1 MTPSTDTGSPDR
13 VPNMSVLDSPPATT
27 PSIEH
32 PSPFFVEITANEGET
47 SRVVEHV
54 SNVHFL
60 RWLDRGAELHL
71 DSAGWTRSDLLSRGL
86 MWFVARHEIDY
97 IAEVLPGD
105 QLYMATWVRDLRR
118 VKSWRDSV
126 LWRIEDDEPRIVCTA
141 STLWVLVLL
150 ETRRPCTVPADMA
163 AALEPLHPGK
173 ART

>member
-1 MTPSTDTGSPDR
+1 MTPTTDTGSLDR
-13 VPNMSVLDSPPATT
+13 VPNVSVLGSPPAIS

-32 PSPFFVEITANEGET
+32 PSPFFVEITADEDET

-60 RWLDRGAELHL
+60 RWLDRAAELHM
-71 DSAGWTRSDLLSRGL
+71 DNAGWTRADLLAEGW

-105 QLYMATWVRDLRR
+105 QVYMATWVRDLRR
-118 VKSWRDSV
+118 VKSWRDSI
-126 LWRIEDDEPRIVCTA
+126 LWRIEDGEPRIVCTA

-150 ETRRPCTVPADMA
+150 ETRRPCSVPADMA
-163 AALEPLHPGK
+163 AALEPLHPNAPG
-173 ART
+173 T